1 MKKYYRFL
9 IYLVLIGFASLGFYL
24 FYTNTKLLTD
34 YDLSKTKSV
43 TGRLETYTIG
53 KKRRGVYFSFK
64 LSNQPTLF
72 VLPSPEWKAFDFEN
86 FRSLI
91 AYNNLLTVTFPQK
104 EENKY
109 KTTVFQIQID
119 RKKLIDFDKQK
130 QARKR
135 EMYLSLLVSV
145 SCTIALLFHVKKPWI

>member
-1 MKKYYRFL
+1 MKKYYKYL
-9 IYLVLIGFASLGFYL
+9 IYLVLIGFASLGFSL
-24 FYTNTKLLTD
+24 FYINNKLLTD

-86 FRSLI
+86 FKSSI
-91 AYNNLLTVTFPQK
+91 AYNNLLTVTYPQK

-119 RKKLIDFDKQK
+119 HNKLIDFDKQK
-130 QARKR
+130 KARKR
-135 EMYLSLLVSV
+135 EMYISLLVSV
-145 SCTIALLFHVKKPWI
+145 ICTILLLFHIKKPWG